1 MEAVRRGHGGKHYRP
16 KKEKKNTYSY
26 DWLKE
31 HQEKS
36 LDYKIK
42 WSKIAIQKALET
54 IQRPALAFSGGK
66 DSTVLLHLVRQV
78 CPDVA
83 VIYGNTTIEFPECV
97 KFSRR
102 LAVDWDLNF
111 HEAVPDVSF
120 WWCVKNYGWPIMGK
134 SFGVG
139 GVAHKDSRRKF
150 FADLE
155 ARGELKGN
163 YKVQAEVEDISSAC
177 CTFLKERPSIRV
189 QKRLGADGVFLGI
202 LASESRR
209 RMFNFLEYGE
219 LYYPKSQKIW
229 KAHPLAIWTDD
240 DIWAYIRR
248 FNVPYAS
255 LYDMGYTNADGRWI
269 SHKRNGCMWCGMD
282 IKYPDNHLSIMRRTH
297 PRAWR
302 TAMIKMGLGDVLK
315 RVHDSIYRQ
324 YDMFME
330 IMPLEEY
337 LSEFPCAFDR
347 I

>member
-1 MEAVRRGHGGKHYRP
+1 M
-16 KKEKKNTYSY
+16 
-26 DWLKE
+26 
-31 HQEKS
+31 
-36 LDYKIK
+36 
-42 WSKIAIQKALET
+42 
-54 IQRPALAFSGGK
+54 
-66 DSTVLLHLVRQV
+66 
-78 CPDVA
+78 
-83 VIYGNTTIEFPECV
+83 